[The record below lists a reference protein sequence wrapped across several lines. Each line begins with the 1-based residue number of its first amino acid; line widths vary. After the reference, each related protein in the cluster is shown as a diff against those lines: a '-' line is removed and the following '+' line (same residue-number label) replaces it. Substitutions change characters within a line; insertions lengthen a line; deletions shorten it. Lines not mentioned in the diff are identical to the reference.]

1 MTPAAGTTPSVDFA
15 TVEAAERAWIERR
28 RASAGLEPRREGSV
42 GLGLSGGGIRSATFN
57 LGVIEALHGAG
68 LMRDVDYL
76 STVSGGGYVG
86 ACYSWLRASRPDD
99 GANPF
104 EEPLPGGGRVIDWLR
119 RHGRYLVAA
128 RGYSLWT
135 LGASIFAATFLN
147 LLVLGPVVL
156 LAVYAMTLGWLPL
169 GWPPGLAGLPDPDPR
184 HHHHGYLLL
193 LGLGAACLAV
203 FPLTALGFGVAA
215 GIRERASMRRIDML
229 RILMGRQLAVGLA
242 LLAVG
247 LIPVVHAFWDQFSTR
262 FESSMMHVLG
272 QHMSYLLPLLS
283 GLAALLA
290 GRGGRT
296 PWRMQVG
303 STGLALVIYGLLV
316 LAYHL
321 VVHVDFVGTPLFW
334 ALAVLAALLAS
345 HLNVN
350 RISMHG
356 YYRARLSEA
365 FMPIPTAARH
375 VHPME
380 FRLDQLDPE
389 RGAPLHLVNTTL
401 NTSTSPD
408 QRRHG
413 REGASYVLSPLYC
426 GSLATGYTRCDGFAG
441 GGMALSTAFTISGA
455 AIDPDNAGVGSR
467 AVSSLMA
474 LLNVRLGYWADNPSR
489 PRGRLSGE
497 WWWLIGREMLGVGLD
512 ERHARIHLS
521 DGGHFENLGLYELVR
536 RKVRH
541 IIVCDA
547 GADPDLDLADLGRA
561 IERVRVDFGAEVR
574 LSADRLVAEHA
585 SGAATRPFL
594 LGEVLYADGSRGRIV
609 YIKPMRIAEAPAD
622 LYAYA
627 RANPSFPN
635 QPTSN
640 QFFGE
645 TEFEAYRTLGRCL
658 VERMLADAGAVG
670 VAGWFDRLWA
680 AGAEERARSE

>member
-1 MTPAAGTTPSVDFA
+1 MSAATNGTPAADFA
-15 TVEAAERAWIERR
+15 TVEAAEHDWIARR
-28 RASAGLEPRREGSV
+28 RAALGRPPRHEDCV

-57 LGVIEALHGAG
+57 LGVIEALDRAG

-76 STVSGGGYVG
+76 STVSGGGYIG
-86 ACYSWLRASRPDD
+86 ACYSWLRASLPDD
-99 GANPF
+99 AGNPF
-104 EEPLPGGGRVIDWLR
+104 EQPLPGGGRVIDWLR
-119 RHGRYLVAA
+119 RHGRYLIAA

-135 LGASIFAATFLN
+135 LLASIFAATFLN

-169 GWPPGLAGLPDPDPR
+169 GWPPSLAGLPDPDPR

-193 LGLGAACLAV
+193 LGLGAACLAT

-215 GIRERASMRRIDML
+215 GIRERASMARIDGL
-229 RILMGRQLAVGLA
+229 RVLMGRQLAVGLC

-247 LIPVVHAFWDQFSTR
+247 LIPVVHAFWDQFSGR
-262 FESSMMHVLG
+262 FESTVMHVLG
-272 QHMSYLLPLLS
+272 QHMSYLLPMLS
-283 GLAALLA
+283 GVVAMLA

-296 PWRMQVG
+296 PWRLQVA

-321 VVHVDFVGTPLFW
+321 VVHVDVVGTPLFW
-334 ALAVLAALLAS
+334 ALVVLAALLAS
-345 HLNVN
+345 TLNIN

-356 YYRARLSEA
+356 YYRARLSET
-365 FMPIPTAARH
+365 FMPRPGDGLHAR
-375 VHPME
+375 PME
-380 FRLDQLDPE
+380 FRLDELGPD

-401 NTSTSPD
+401 NTSSSPD

-426 GSLATGYTRCDGFAG
+426 GALATGYTRSNGFHG

-455 AIDPDNAGVGSR
+455 AIDPSNSAVGSR

-489 PRGRLSGE
+489 TRRRLPGE
-497 WWWLIGREMLGVGLD
+497 WWWLIAREMFGVGLD

-521 DGGHFENLGLYELVR
+521 DGGHFENLGLYELIR
-536 RKVRH
+536 RKLRH
-541 IIVCDA
+541 IVVCDA

-585 SGAATRPFL
+585 SGEARRPWL

-627 RANPSFPN
+627 RAHPSFPN

-645 TEFEAYRTLGRCL
+645 AEFEAYRTLGRCL
-658 VERMLADAGAVG
+658 VERMLADAPASGMAE
-670 VAGWFDRLWA
+670 WFDRLWA
-680 AGAEERARSE
+680 GDVEPPASE